1 MDPRSQRLGGLLT
14 TTDGLEQKADINPGR
29 QTPGQRFGTEAVVVE
44 GAEVVVAFG
53 LAVVGRAV
61 VDVTTDGLELPADGR
76 DPEAGAV
83 TLFVFCSLAP
93 PPPSRRLMQHL
104 PPLAQTALA
113 SIKSQ
118 RYEKNPVTQVPLHL
132 LSSSAAGTAVVVVLG
147 LGRVVVVVVRTVVV
161 VRDVVVEASV
171 VDAPVELASFKM
183 TNSGGGSDSPK
194 RDLVTQH
201 FMAVLQSPS
210 TLRTASQ

>member
-29 QTPGQRFGTEAVVVE
+29 QTPGQRFGTETVVVE

-76 DPEAGAV
+76 DPEVGAV

-118 RYEKNPVTQVPLHL
+118 RYEKNPVTQVPYKKKKKRKFNSNSNQLISHFIYF
-132 LSSSAAGTAVVVVLG
+132 
-147 LGRVVVVVVRTVVV
+147 
-161 VRDVVVEASV
+161 
-171 VDAPVELASFKM
+171 ASFVIVSCW
-183 TNSGGGSDSPK
+183 NCRGGS
-194 RDLVTQH
+194 
-201 FMAVLQSPS
+201 
-210 TLRTASQ
+210 LRPGTRSCCCGTNLFEQNII